1 MSKSDV
7 YIVSCFGL
15 FFVFQNDLLHD
26 FLIDSQKD
34 FLIDSQ
40 KDFLIDSQ
48 NGTVGTIRRFKGS
61 KVNTDPQGYP
71 L

>member
-1 MSKSDV
+1 MFISFRA
-7 YIVSCFGL
+7 FGL
-15 FFVFQNDLLHD
+15 FFVFQNDLLLD
-26 FLIDSQKD
+26 FLIDSQN
-34 FLIDSQ
+34 
-40 KDFLIDSQ
+40 DFLIDSQ